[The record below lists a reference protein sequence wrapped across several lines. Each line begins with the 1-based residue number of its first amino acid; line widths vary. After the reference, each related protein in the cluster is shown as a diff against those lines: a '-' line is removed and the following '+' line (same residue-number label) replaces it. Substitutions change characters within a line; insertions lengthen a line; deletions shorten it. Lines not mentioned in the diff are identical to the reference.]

1 MIEVRPYDGTAHDLA
16 DFINSCWQE
25 RYLARDLIP
34 VYSEGDLRWQMLGGP
49 DPSLHL
55 AAYDGARLVGCFL
68 AERLTLRVDGQTVE
82 GSQGSGFSVHPEY
95 AARGVATRLI
105 GALERA
111 HRLKGL
117 RFFLGYVNAS
127 PTASAHRFWSAF
139 QRTFPNRYQTLCGVG
154 FWMRFLRPA
163 EMAGQLDHPAEALG
177 LKALHRLQRPPV
189 RRQQSGARPYRASDL
204 AACHLLLDAQ
214 TQTHRV
220 SQLWDSGDLAR
231 QLDSPP
237 TAQTLVHA
245 GSVPAGSAEAG
256 VQGLCTSFSWPLKGR
271 GRIPAEVIDLFLP
284 GHLSAAQARE
294 LLRAAVAE
302 IASRGAWVAIAPR
315 PDARDAATF
324 LACGF
329 VPVPKVC
336 TLMTLFKD
344 PELNLSGLSRPGAL
358 GPLRFR

>member
-1 MIEVRPYDGTAHDLA
+1 MIEVRPYDGDPQDVAT
-16 DFINSCWQE
+16 FINSCWQK

-34 VYSEGDLRWQMLGGP
+34 VYSAGDLSWQMLGGP

-68 AERLTLRVDGQTVE
+68 AERLTLNVDGQAVE

-111 HRLKGL
+111 HRQQGL

-127 PTASAHRFWSAF
+127 PTASAYRFWSAF
-139 QRTFPNRYQTLCGVG
+139 QRAFPNRYQTLSRVQ
-154 FWMRFLRPA
+154 FWMRFLRPGRMA
-163 EMAGQLDHPAEALG
+163 EQLDHPAEALG
-177 LKALHRLQRPPV
+177 LKLLHRLQRPPV
-189 RRQQSGARPYRASDL
+189 RRQRTGVRPYRASDL

-214 TQTHRV
+214 SQAHRV
-220 SQLWDSGDLAR
+220 SQLWTSGDLAR

-237 TAQTLVHA
+237 AAQTLVSADTA
-245 GSVPAGSAEAG
+245 GGG

-271 GRIPAEVIDLFLP
+271 GQIPAEVIDLFLP
-284 GHLSAAQARE
+284 GHLSAAQSRE
-294 LLRAAVAE
+294 LLRSAVAD

-329 VPVPKVC
+329 VPVPGVC

-344 PELNLSGLSRPGAL
+344 PALNLSGLDRPWAL